1 MHKQLSRGFT
11 IVEIATVVFIIGLLA
26 VMTVVVFN
34 NVQRQARDTSKEQAV
49 KAIMNSLER
58 YYDNHGEYPTG
69 NQLNPNKD
77 LNKINN
83 FSPTLQYL
91 PGLTLGDVSTNTY
104 NFYAYCDNTDCNGA
118 SWLQYRRYQII
129 YSSRWDA
136 STAGTN
142 VYVASTQA
150 SGGSGCKVTE
160 YYDDPAYT
168 LQWYNE
174 DQGIWKFIRSKHGQ
188 ADVTNNGAA
197 PTPPQTCAFTT
208 I

>member
-1 MHKQLSRGFT
+1 MHKRLSRGFT
-11 IVEIATVVFIIGLLA
+11 IVEIATVVFIIALLA
-26 VMTVVVFN
+26 VITVVAYN

-49 KAIMNSLER
+49 KIIMTSLER
-58 YYDNHGEYPTG
+58 YYDAHGEYPTG

-77 LNKINN
+77 LNKLTNL
-83 FSPTLQYL
+83 SATVQYL
-91 PGLTLGDVSTNTY
+91 PNLTTDNLSTDAY

-136 STAGTN
+136 STTGTN

-160 YYDDPAYT
+160 YYDNPAYT

-174 DQGIWKFIRSKHGQ
+174 DQGVWKFIRSKHGQ
-188 ADVTNNGAA
+188 AEVTNNGSA
-197 PTPPQTCAFTT
+197 PTPPQTCTFTT

>member
-1 MHKQLSRGFT
+1 MHKRLSRGFT

-77 LNKINN
+77 LNKINSY
-83 FSPTLQYL
+83 SPTLQYL
-91 PGLTLGDVSTNTY
+91 PGLTLADLTTNTY

-118 SWLQYRRYQII
+118 SWLNYRRYQII
-129 YSSRWDA
+129 YSSRWDT
-136 STAGTN
+136 SGSGSS
-142 VYVASTQA
+142 VYIGSTQA
-150 SGGSGCKVTE
+150 SGGSGCTVTE

-174 DQGIWKFIRSKHGQ
+174 DQGIWKFIRSKHGR
-188 ADVTNNGAA
+188 AEITNNGGA
-197 PTPPQTCAFTT
+197 PTPPQTCTFTT

>member
-1 MHKQLSRGFT
+1 MHKRLSRGFT
-11 IVEIATVVFIIGLLA
+11 IVEIATVIFIIALLA
-26 VMTVVVFN
+26 VMVVVVFN

-49 KAIMNSLER
+49 KAIMTSLER

-77 LNKINN
+77 LNQMT
-83 FSPTLQYL
+83 SYTAALQYL
-91 PGLTLGDVSTNTY
+91 PGLTTADLTTNTF
-104 NFYAYCDNTDCNGA
+104 NFYAYCDSTDCNGA

-136 STAGTN
+136 SGSGS
-142 VYVASTQA
+142 YVTIGSTQA
-150 SGGSGCKVTE
+150 SGGSGCTVKE
-160 YYDDPAYT
+160 YYDNPAYT

-174 DQGIWKFIRSKHGQ
+174 DQGVWKFIRSKHGQ
-188 ADVTNNGAA
+188 AEVTNNGGA
-197 PTPPQTCAFTT
+197 PTPPQTCTFST